1 MDVDFVWFIPIYYFI
16 VVWGKKAL
24 RAPSFLAEL
33 FSERERKKENTLK
46 TKIMEETEI
55 QSILLH
61 SETAAALMCPRWQMV
76 FFIFSLWNLEMMKT
90 LKVDLVKMGK
100 SNKSIQAVISGSHWA
115 VGQSHLLGN
124 LQLSEPFLW

>member
-1 MDVDFVWFIPIYYFI
+1 MDVDFVRFIPIYYFI

-33 FSERERKKENTLK
+33 FSETEKKENTLK

-61 SETAAALMCPRWQMV
+61 SETAAALMCPR
-76 FFIFSLWNLEMMKT
+76 
-90 LKVDLVKMGK
+90 
-100 SNKSIQAVISGSHWA
+100 
-115 VGQSHLLGN
+115 
-124 LQLSEPFLW
+124 